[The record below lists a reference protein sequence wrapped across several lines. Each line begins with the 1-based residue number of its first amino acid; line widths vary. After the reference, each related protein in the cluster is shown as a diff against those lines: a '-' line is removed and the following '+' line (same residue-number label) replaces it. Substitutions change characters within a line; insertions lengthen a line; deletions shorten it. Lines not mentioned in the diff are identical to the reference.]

1 MHTRLDQRGLTL
13 IELVFAICLLAI
25 LTALAVPSY
34 NSFLD
39 KQRVKGAANAL
50 ADDLRFAREESVRL
64 GRSVHATFQPG
75 VPWCWGVA
83 FARPCDCKGLNPA
96 LRCDISRGGGEDFK
110 GVELA
115 VSQAIEFDPQLG
127 RAMQPGRI
135 EFSSLGGKRLRVEL
149 TGSGR
154 SRVCAVG
161 GSVSGLEPC

>member
-1 MHTRLDQRGLTL
+1 MRPRLIQRGLTL
-13 IELVFAICLLAI
+13 TELVFAIAVLAI

-64 GRSVHATFQPG
+64 GRSVHASFQPDA
-75 VPWCWGVA
+75 PWCWGVA
-83 FARPCDCKGLNPA
+83 FNRPCDCKGINPA

-127 RAMQPGRI
+127 RVVQPGRT
-135 EFSSLGGKRLRVEL
+135 EFTSLGGNRLRVEL

-154 SRVCAVG
+154 ARVCVAG
-161 GSVSGLEPC
+161 GSVSGLEAC